1 MRILVVEDDAVLAV
15 AICGEFKRRGYIVD
29 YMDHLAAAGDAIR
42 SIGYALVLVERR
54 LSDGDGLALI
64 AIARQRDVPPQFI
77 VITALSA
84 LSDVVLGLDAGADD
98 YIIKPFDMDELMA
111 RVRAVLRR
119 TEKNSPAQIQCG
131 HLTYQ
136 PGDRFFEIGGQEVAL
151 PRREMALLEALIT
164 RARRVVPRDL
174 LMNDMFGFE
183 DDIQSNTLESHV
195 SRLRAR
201 LSELNA
207 GVVIRSVRG
216 VGYTLDSTEST
227 QETAIS
233 PQDKA

>member
-1 MRILVVEDDAVLAV
+1 MRILVVEDDASLAV
-15 AICGEFKRRGYIVD
+15 AICSELKRRGYIVD

-42 SIGYALVLVERR
+42 STGYALVLVERR
-54 LSDGDGLALI
+54 LSDGEGLALV
-64 AIARQRDVPPQFI
+64 ALAKRLDVPPQFI

-84 LSDVVLGLDAGADD
+84 MSDVVLGLDAGADD

-119 TEKNSPAQIQCG
+119 TAKTSSAQIQCG

-136 PGDRFFEIGGQEVAL
+136 PGDRFLEVGGQEIAL

-174 LMNDMFGFE
+174 LMNEMFGFE

-201 LSELNA
+201 LSELSA
-207 GVVIRSVRG
+207 GVIIRSVRG
-216 VGYTLDSTEST
+216 IGYMLDIAESS
-227 QETAIS
+227 QNTAMS
-233 PQDKA
+233 AEDGT